1 MTKKDIV
8 RKIARE
14 LGTGHVETARIVQAV
29 FDNIIDVLE
38 TEGRIELRNFGVF
51 EVRQRAPRKARNPR
65 TNEQVLV
72 PARASVA
79 FSSGK
84 EMLARIR
91 AAHAAG
97 ADAAETAQPPVEEAP
112 VADAPT
118 APAVEL

>member
-14 LGTGHVETARIVQAV
+14 LGTGHVETARVVQAV

-91 AAHAAG
+91 GAHAAK
-97 ADAAETAQPPVEEAP
+97 TAQQPAEETTA
-112 VADAPT
+112 ADLPT